1 VVLEELVV
9 LAVVVLVMQEA
20 LLAELG
26 LLVKVIMVALV
37 VLERMQA
44 AVAEQV
50 LLVIVLVDQ

>member
-20 LLAELG
+20 LLVELG